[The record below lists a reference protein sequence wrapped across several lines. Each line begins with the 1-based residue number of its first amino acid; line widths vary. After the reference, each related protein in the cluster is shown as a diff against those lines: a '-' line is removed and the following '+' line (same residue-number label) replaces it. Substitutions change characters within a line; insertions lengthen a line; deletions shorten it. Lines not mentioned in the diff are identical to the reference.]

1 MTGIYAGDG
10 QGREQVWRNAGI
22 RSDIPVRQAGRKIER
37 KAERQ
42 EKTQTGGQAE
52 RQGGV

>member
-1 MTGIYAGDG
+1 V
-10 QGREQVWRNAGI
+10 RE
-22 RSDIPVRQAGRKIER
+22 AGRTTER

-42 EKTQTGGQAE
+42 KKTQTGGQAE